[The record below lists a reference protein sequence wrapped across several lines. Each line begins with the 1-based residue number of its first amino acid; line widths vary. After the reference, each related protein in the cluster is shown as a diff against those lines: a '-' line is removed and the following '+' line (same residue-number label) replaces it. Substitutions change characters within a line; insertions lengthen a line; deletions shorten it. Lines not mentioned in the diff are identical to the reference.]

1 MVGQSRFQTRKC
13 ETEDRLYETQ
23 AKKSTGE
30 AGLLRTTHALC
41 GRHLV
46 FPSCFISFHNWAS
59 NVNAY
64 FLNSEKNP

>member
-41 GRHLV
+41 GRHFGLFRPV
-46 FPSCFISFHNWAS
+46 LSHF
-59 NVNAY
+59 
-64 FLNSEKNP
+64 NSITGHQM

>member
-30 AGLLRTTHALC
+30 AGLLRTTHAAFGLF
-41 GRHLV
+41 RPVLSH
-46 FPSCFISFHNWAS
+46 F
-59 NVNAY
+59 
-64 FLNSEKNP
+64 NSITGHQM